1 MTAKFDTMRA
11 STFTFFAALAAV
23 AVMSPQADAF
33 TAQGGSA
40 LARKQQKYVA
50 SGSLTPSSVSVVKRG
65 GALGAV
71 PGWGKYN
78 VLSSTLT
85 LNSLLAVYNCV
96 NECIFSSSSSK
107 SKDAVDLNETM
118 RPAPFT
124 FAR

>member
-1 MTAKFDTMRA
+1 MITMRG
-11 STFTFFAALAAV
+11 SIFTFFAALAAV
-23 AVMSPQADAF
+23 MVMSPHADAF

-40 LARKQQKYVA
+40 LARKQQKYMA
-50 SGSLTPSSVSVVKRG
+50 SGSPLTPSSVSVVKRG

-78 VLSSTLT
+78 VLSSKPT
-85 LNSLLAVYNCV
+85 LNSLLTVYNCV
-96 NECIFSSSSSK
+96 NECIFSFSSSK

-118 RPAPFT
+118 RPAPCT